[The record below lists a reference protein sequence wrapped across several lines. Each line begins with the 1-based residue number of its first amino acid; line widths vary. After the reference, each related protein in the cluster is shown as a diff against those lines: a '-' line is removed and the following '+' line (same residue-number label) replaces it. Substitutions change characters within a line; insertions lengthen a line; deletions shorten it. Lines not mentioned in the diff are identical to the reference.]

1 LTLKDFD
8 VLLDRLKLSIGT
20 VTIERRGVF
29 ICEQCC
35 LIPNRS
41 GIAGFVSMA
50 ENTGDSVFAA
60 LDF

>member
-1 LTLKDFD
+1 

-50 ENTGDSVFAA
+50 ENTGDSGFAA